1 MDIISYMTAFGLA
14 TGAGGRASMVLFA
27 LGLFH
32 HTEYYSL
39 SESFLWVAT
48 IPVLF
53 VLGVLTVV
61 EVLADMHPEISE
73 LNDVAQY
80 LPSLI
85 AGFVAF
91 AAVTGEVDSSL
102 LHLTASGV
110 LGGVTATTTRYV
122 RNQVSDVVR
131 TADPTDTSRPFASMA
146 ETGFVAGLMAT
157 SFFVPILV
165 AILLAVVVSAVMLW
179 RRRQRNKPLVEQN
192 SAVAGTKL

>member
-1 MDIISYMTAFGLA
+1 MDILSYMTAFGLA

-32 HTEYYSL
+32 HTEYFTL
-39 SESFLWVAT
+39 SEQFLWVGT

-61 EVLADMHPEISE
+61 EILADMHPEISE

-80 LPSLI
+80 LPALL

-91 AAVTGEVDSSL
+91 ASVTGDVDSSL
-102 LHLTASGV
+102 LHLVASGV

-122 RNQVSDVVR
+122 RNQVSDVTR
-131 TADPTDTSRPFASMA
+131 LADPTDTSRPFTSMA
-146 ETGFVAGLMAT
+146 ETGLVAGLMAT
-157 SFFVPILV
+157 SFFIPILV
-165 AILLAVVVSAVMLW
+165 AIFLASIVSGVIYW
-179 RRRQRNKPLVEQN
+179 RYRKRNKGVLEGS
-192 SAVAGTKL
+192 SAI